1 MLGEGGTPRM
11 WIGFPSEGPPLD
23 AQAGRMG
30 RPGSAGC
37 ESRLVTLCGFDS
49 GPGLPTDTGRV
60 KSGIK

>member
-1 MLGEGGTPRM
+1 M

-49 GPGLPTDTGRV
+49 GHGLPTDTGRV